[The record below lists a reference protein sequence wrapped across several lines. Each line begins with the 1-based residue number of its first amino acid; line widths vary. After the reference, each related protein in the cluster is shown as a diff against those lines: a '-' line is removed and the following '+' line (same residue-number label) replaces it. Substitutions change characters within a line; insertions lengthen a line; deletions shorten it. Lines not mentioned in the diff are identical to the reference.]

1 MSGGYFDYN
10 YSHIQEVI
18 EQLEYLLTSDE
29 TRPIRKDLA
38 KVTLDKMEEG
48 LEILQKAKIYAQRI
62 EWLISGDDSEESFHR
77 RLEEDLEEVISRNVR
92 KQ

>member
-29 TRPIRKDLA
+29 AQPIREDLA

-77 RLEEDLEEVISRNVR
+77 RLEEDLKEVIIRNVR

>member
-29 TRPIRKDLA
+29 AQPIREDLA
-38 KVTLDKMEEG
+38 NVTLNKMEEG

-77 RLEEDLEEVISRNVR
+77 RLEEDLEEAIIRNVR

>member
-29 TRPIRKDLA
+29 TQPIR
-38 KVTLDKMEEG
+38 G
-48 LEILQKAKIYAQRI
+48 
-62 EWLISGDDSEESFHR
+62 SG
-77 RLEEDLEEVISRNVR
+77 
-92 KQ
+92 

>member
-29 TRPIRKDLA
+29 TQPIREDLA

-77 RLEEDLEEVISRNVR
+77 RLEEDLKETVNRNTR

>member
-29 TRPIRKDLA
+29 TQPIREDLA

-77 RLEEDLEEVISRNVR
+77 RLEEDLKEVIIRNPR

>member
-29 TRPIRKDLA
+29 TQPIREDLA

-77 RLEEDLEEVISRNVR
+77 RLEEDLKEVIIRNVR